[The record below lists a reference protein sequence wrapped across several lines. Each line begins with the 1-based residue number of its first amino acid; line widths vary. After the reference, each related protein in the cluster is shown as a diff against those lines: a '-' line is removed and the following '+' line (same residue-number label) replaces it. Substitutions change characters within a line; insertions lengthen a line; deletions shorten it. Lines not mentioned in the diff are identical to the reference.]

1 MPDMLSIGDFARA
14 THLNVKTLRYYQEA
28 GLLLPAEID
37 PHSGYRRYRIEQI
50 PKAQVIRRFRELDMP
65 IEEIRG
71 VLYAPDP
78 VTRDTLIAGHL
89 RRLESDLGR
98 TRSAIATLRDLLEHP
113 ESQRPVARRHLPR
126 LVVAAISEQVASAEI
141 GAWLQ
146 GALGE
151 LYATVSAQGQSTGGV
166 AGGVYADGLFEAD
179 GGEATVYLPAVSP
192 IDATGRV
199 RLAELP
205 AVDLAVVSH
214 HGPEAGVDR
223 AYGDLAAYVARHAI
237 GVAGPIREFYP
248 VNRHHTGD
256 QSQWRT
262 EIGWPIFPTGPATTD
277 DNHVRDS

>member
-1 MPDMLSIGDFARA
+1 
-14 THLNVKTLRYYQEA
+14 
-28 GLLLPAEID
+28 
-37 PHSGYRRYRIEQI
+37 
-50 PKAQVIRRFRELDMP
+50 MP
-65 IEEIRG
+65 IDEIRG
-71 VLYAPDP
+71 VLHAPDP
-78 VTRDTLIAGHL
+78 VTRDTVIAGHL

-113 ESQRPVARRHLPR
+113 ESQRPVARRHLPG
-126 LVVAAISEQVASAEI
+126 LVVAAITEQVASAEI

-277 DNHVRDS
+277 DNHVHDS

>member
-1 MPDMLSIGDFARA
+1 MP
-14 THLNVKTLRYYQEA
+14 V
-28 GLLLPAEID
+28 
-37 PHSGYRRYRIEQI
+37 
-50 PKAQVIRRFRELDMP
+50 
-65 IEEIRG
+65 EEIRG
-71 VLYAPDP
+71 VLHAPDP
-78 VTRDTLIAGHL
+78 VTRDTLIAEHL

-113 ESQRPVARRHLPR
+113 ESQRPVERRHLPR
-126 LVVAAISEQVASAEI
+126 LVAAAITEQVTSAEI

-151 LYATVSAQGQSTGGV
+151 LYATVSAQGQPTGGV

-179 GGEATVYLPAVSP
+179 GGEATVYLPAVSA

-205 AVDLAVVSH
+205 AVGLAVVSH
-214 HGPEAGVDR
+214 HGPETGVDR
-223 AYGDLAAYVARHAI
+223 AYGDLAAYLARHAI

-277 DNHVRDS
+277 DNHAHDS